1 MDDCEEP
8 TVEININSTSTRKLC
23 LQDFE
28 LLKVLG
34 RGSFGKVILVRK
46 IDDRKLF
53 AVKIIRKK
61 LLAKKRQKE

>member
-8 TVEININSTSTRKLC
+8 TVEININSITTRKLC